1 MSASRSP
8 GASHAEAGSGGRSTG
23 APVLIGA
30 LVVDSVGNGLFLPLS
45 LVYFVRLTP
54 VPLAVVGVMLSIASV
69 IALPVPIWAGW
80 LADRIGP
87 KPVVV
92 GSQLLQAA
100 GYAAFTVVRQ
110 PVGILIAAATVG
122 VGVRFFW
129 SAVFALIADFA
140 EGQPGD
146 RRSKDSWF
154 TLSNIA
160 RTVGL
165 AVGGLL
171 TGVLVAS
178 GAPAAYRATAW
189 CAAGSFVLAAV
200 LLVLAVHAPHVR
212 LRGEHAGEG
221 YAGLA
226 RDRPFLALILVN
238 TVLALS
244 SFFLPLALPTVV
256 SRQLGAP
263 PWVTSALLAANAVLV
278 AVLSAPLVRRA
289 RGRRRT
295 RALVLAGVLWAGGSL
310 LLALLAATGPGLLLP
325 LLVVGT
331 LLFTIAESIHAP
343 LSQTLAEA
351 VAPPASRGR
360 YLATFQ
366 YSFAIASIVGPAFFA
381 VLFEIAHPL
390 PWLGLALLD
399 LAALG
404 GVLLLE
410 RRLPA
415 DALRSAPVLARE
427 HHSGARG

>member
-1 MSASRSP
+1 
-8 GASHAEAGSGGRSTG
+8 
-23 APVLIGA
+23 VGA

-54 VPLAVVGVMLSIASV
+54 VPLAVVGVVLSIASLV
-69 IALPVPIWAGW
+69 PLPVPIWAGQ
-80 LADRIGP
+80 LVDRFGP

-92 GSQLLQAA
+92 GSQVLQAA
-100 GYAAFTVVRQ
+100 GYAAFTVVQ
-110 PVGILIAAATVG
+110 NPLGILVAASAVG

-140 EGQPGD
+140 ERGTTG
-146 RRSKDSWF
+146 RTKDSWF
-154 TLSNIA
+154 TLANIA

-178 GAPAAYRATAW
+178 GASEAYRATAW

-200 LLVLAVHAPHVR
+200 LLVVAVSAPHVR
-212 LRGEHAGEG
+212 PHEDDRGEG
-221 YAGLA
+221 YAGLV

-256 SRQLGAP
+256 TQQLGAP
-263 PWVTSALLAANAVLV
+263 AWVTSALLAGNAVLV
-278 AVLSAPLVRRA
+278 ALLSAPLVRRA
-289 RGRRRT
+289 AGTRRT
-295 RALVLAGVLWAGGSL
+295 RVLVVAGVLWAGGSL
-310 LLALLAATGPGLLLP
+310 LLALLAATGPGFLLP

-331 LLFTIAESIHAP
+331 LLFPVAESIHAP
-343 LSQTLAEA
+343 VSQTLAEA
-351 VAPPASRGR
+351 VAPRASRGR

-366 YSFAIASIVGPAFFA
+366 YSFAIASIIGPGFFA

-390 PWLGLALLD
+390 PWIGLALLD
-399 LAALG
+399 VAALG
-404 GVLLLE
+404 LDCEAASARLLGHKVAATPMRGWGGDVADRHVRFVFSREPVE
-410 RRLPA
+410 RLRLLGERVQA
-415 DALRSAPVLARE
+415 ALRT
-427 HHSGARG
+427 